1 MGILTT
7 IQGDRIY
14 LDVNIWIYAV
24 EQHPTYSQTLT
35 QLFQQ
40 VDQRALTVVTS
51 ELSLAEAL
59 VKPMQEQDVT
69 RQTTYRQFLSSRAN
83 LRVIPVQ
90 RAILIEA
97 ARQRAAN
104 IGEAHT
110 TLRFVLTIAV
120 LMSIDRS
127 TLLLTLLLAHLYGG
141 GYFSRQLR
149 HCPTL

>member
-7 IQGDRIY
+7 IQGDLIY

-35 QLFQQ
+35 ELFQQ

-83 LRVIPVQ
+83 LRVIRICQIDCVKGKRSQ
-90 RAILIEA
+90 WKAIVVGNCKPI
-97 ARQRAAN
+97 
-104 IGEAHT
+104 
-110 TLRFVLTIAV
+110 
-120 LMSIDRS
+120 
-127 TLLLTLLLAHLYGG
+127 
-141 GYFSRQLR
+141 
-149 HCPTL
+149 